1 MSWDELRWAEMSW
14 DALRWAEMSWGE
26 LRWAEV
32 SWVSRDAPRCAEMRW
47 DELRWAEM
55 SWDELRWAEVSWDEL
70 SEPRCAE
77 MRWDEL
83 RCAEM
88 RWDELRWA
96 EMRWDALR
104 WAEMHWGEL
113 RWAEMRWGELRW
125 AGWAKIFNLQFL
137 RDVSRKM
144 RFWEVADA
152 RNRLFCSKKRASENG
167 WGRSAARRVRD
178 GLGFARIILNRPH
191 IGTIGSGFICATLKS
206 CSFEGCLERRVR
218 FQSFNFQF
226 LRDVSYE
233 SLVLT
238 TSTFSFWGMS
248 RTKASF
254 SRAQLSVFEGCLVRK
269 PRSHNLNFQFL
280 RDVSHESFVFT
291 SSTFSFWGMSR
302 TKASFSP
309 TSTFRFSFWGMSR
322 TKASFSRAQLSVFE
336 GCLARK
342 LSFHKLNFQ
351 FLRDASHES
360 FVFTTSAFSLWVRS
374 RAKTW
379 FSQLQLPELK
389 EVLQL
394 RFHKWKLLFN
404 CAKRLRQWVFADF
417 SRFWSLSYSFFLNF
431 KIVLFGPWRRASV
444 LEQVFWAREELRWS
458 ESERELRRAEMRWE
472 ELTRGERLRG
482 GEMNWEDLRTT
493 QKSWGL
499 RGEEMRRHEK
509 TWHVLTW
516 AAKSWGRVEKRWDN
530 PRRGE
535 ITWGEMT
542 WDELRRPDMRRWWRA
557 EKSCVET
564 SCVEWRNWEAERSW
578 NEKSSDEV
586 RRDEKA

>member
-1 MSWDELRWAEMSW
+1 MQQIYFCLILPSPQLSFFWFLRLFFWFFSQLRVSWDELSE
-14 DALRWAEMSWGE
+14 
-26 LRWAEV
+26 
-32 SWVSRDAPRCAEMRW
+32 PRCAEMRW
-47 DELRWAEM
+47 DALK
-55 SWDELRWAEVSWDEL
+55 WAEVSWDEL

-88 RWDELRWA
+88 SWDELRWA
-96 EMRWDALR
+96 EMSWDELRCAEMRWDELR
-104 WAEMHWGEL
+104 CTEVSWDEL
-113 RWAEMRWGELRW
+113 RWAEVSWGELRCAEMSWDELRWAEVSWGELRW

-152 RNRLFCSKKRASENG
+152 RNRVFCSKKRASENG

-191 IGTIGSGFICATLKS
+191 IGAVGSGFICATLKS

-302 TKASFSP
+302 TKASFSQP
-309 TSTFRFSFWGMSR
+309 
-322 TKASFSRAQLSVFE
+322 QLSVFE

-342 LSFHKLNFQ
+342 LRFHELNFQ
-351 FLRDASHES
+351 FLRDVSHES
-360 FVFTTSAFSLWVRS
+360 FLFTSSTFSFWGMPRTKAS
-374 RAKTW
+374 
-379 FSQLQLPELK
+379 FSQPQLSVCEWGLAQK
-389 EVLQL
+389 L
-394 RFHKWKLLFN
+394 RFHNFN
-404 CAKRLRQWVFADF
+404 FQNWRKSCSFVFTSGSCCSIAPRLRQWVFADF

-493 QKSWGL
+493 QSWGL
-499 RGEEMRRHEK
+499 RGEEMRRHDMC
-509 TWHVLTW
+509 WH
-516 AAKSWGRVEKRWDN
+516 
-530 PRRGE
+530 
-535 ITWGEMT
+535 
-542 WDELRRPDMRRWWRA
+542 ELRRA
-557 EKSCVET
+557 
-564 SCVEWRNWEAERSW
+564 EAEL
-578 NEKSSDEV
+578 
-586 RRDEKA
+586 RRDETIREEVR